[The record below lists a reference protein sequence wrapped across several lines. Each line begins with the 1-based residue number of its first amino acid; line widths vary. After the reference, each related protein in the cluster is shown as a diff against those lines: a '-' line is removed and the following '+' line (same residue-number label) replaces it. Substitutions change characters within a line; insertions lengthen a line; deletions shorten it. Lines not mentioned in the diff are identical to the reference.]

1 MRNNPWNGMPALLL
15 LITVFMLIQL
25 FLNLLGVPTQYD
37 CNEAEFRPDYP
48 RRVILACREERL
60 KHGE

>member
-1 MRNNPWNGMPALLL
+1 MRNNPWNGML

-25 FLNLLGVPTQYD
+25 FLNLLGVPAQYD

-48 RRVILACREERL
+48 RRVILACRDARL
-60 KHGE
+60 NRDE